1 MEYIV
6 VVLFGIIIALLV
18 FFMFLILK
26 KTVDKVNE
34 QTKSYFVGKL
44 QVYDGLINEKEEQ
57 LNKINEQIENNK
69 AKLNV
74 NDDTSK
80 KNNYTFDHG
89 IIDLMN
95 KTDYQHPDVLKL
107 NKKIDNEFDI
117 DFVDIIKE
125 FIDKIDLDNNYDFYV
140 NLRNKFTSKTIYELR
155 SQDSLKKALEGILTK
170 EELEVFDEFKRKR
183 FSNSLNDFLS
193 YLDELITD
201 SNPNITV
208 LVGNKNMNFDYLS
221 KYVKTI
227 VADDIYKG
235 IKIIYKNKVYDFS
248 LNERNV

>member
-1 MEYIV
+1 MVYIL
-6 VVLFGIIIALLV
+6 VLFGIVIALLV
-18 FFMFLILK
+18 LFMFLILK

-34 QTKSYFVGKL
+34 QTKSYFVDKL

-69 AKLNV
+69 AKLNI
-74 NDDTSK
+74 DSDTSK
-80 KNNYTFDHG
+80 KNNYTFDQG
-89 IIDLMN
+89 IIDLIN

-107 NKKIDNEFDI
+107 NKKIDDEFNI

-125 FIDKIDLDNNYDFYV
+125 FIDKIDLDNRYEFYI
-140 NLRNKFTSKTIYELR
+140 NLRRKFTSKVIYNLR
-155 SQDSLKKALEGILTK
+155 TQNNFRKSLENMLT
-170 EELEVFDEFKRKR
+170 EEEIEVYDEFKKKR

-193 YLDELITD
+193 YLDELVTD
-201 SNPNITV
+201 SNPYITV
-208 LVGNKNMNFDYLS
+208 FVGNKNMNFDYLS

-235 IKIIYKNKVYDFS
+235 IKIIYKNKVYDYS

>member
-1 MEYIV
+1 M
-6 VVLFGIIIALLV
+6 
-18 FFMFLILK
+18 
-26 KTVDKVNE
+26 
-34 QTKSYFVGKL
+34 
-44 QVYDGLINEKEEQ
+44 
-57 LNKINEQIENNK
+57 
-69 AKLNV
+69 
-74 NDDTSK
+74 
-80 KNNYTFDHG
+80 
-89 IIDLMN
+89 
-95 KTDYQHPDVLKL
+95 
-107 NKKIDNEFDI
+107 
-117 DFVDIIKE
+117 
-125 FIDKIDLDNNYDFYV
+125 
-140 NLRNKFTSKTIYELR
+140 
-155 SQDSLKKALEGILTK
+155 
-170 EELEVFDEFKRKR
+170 

>member
-80 KNNYTFDHG
+80 
-89 IIDLMN
+89 
-95 KTDYQHPDVLKL
+95 
-107 NKKIDNEFDI
+107 E
-117 DFVDIIKE
+117 
-125 FIDKIDLDNNYDFYV
+125 
-140 NLRNKFTSKTIYELR
+140 
-155 SQDSLKKALEGILTK
+155 
-170 EELEVFDEFKRKR
+170 
-183 FSNSLNDFLS
+183 
-193 YLDELITD
+193 
-201 SNPNITV
+201 
-208 LVGNKNMNFDYLS
+208 
-221 KYVKTI
+221 
-227 VADDIYKG
+227 
-235 IKIIYKNKVYDFS
+235 
-248 LNERNV
+248 

>member
-74 NDDTSK
+74 SGDTSK
-80 KNNYTFDHG
+80 KNNYTFDQG

-95 KTDYQHPDVLKL
+95 KTDYQHPDVFEL

-117 DFVDIIKE
+117 DFVDIDTVASK
-125 FIDKIDLDNNYDFYV
+125 FLD
-140 NLRNKFTSKTIYELR
+140 T
-155 SQDSLKKALEGILTK
+155 
-170 EELEVFDEFKRKR
+170 
-183 FSNSLNDFLS
+183 
-193 YLDELITD
+193 
-201 SNPNITV
+201 
-208 LVGNKNMNFDYLS
+208 
-221 KYVKTI
+221 
-227 VADDIYKG
+227 
-235 IKIIYKNKVYDFS
+235 
-248 LNERNV
+248 